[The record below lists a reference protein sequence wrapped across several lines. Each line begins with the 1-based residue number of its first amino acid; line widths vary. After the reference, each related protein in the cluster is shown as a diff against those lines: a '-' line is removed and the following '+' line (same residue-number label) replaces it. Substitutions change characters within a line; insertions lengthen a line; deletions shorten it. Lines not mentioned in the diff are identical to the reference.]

1 MNARER
7 LDALVAP
14 LEELVGELDADVLR
28 LERELSE
35 ARELRRSVKQVLR
48 TLDPKPKAPA
58 PRPKAK
64 PITQDQL
71 DKKNRVLAH
80 LSSAG
85 YTPDRDITAPGL
97 KDNGLGDPPISLG
110 MLYGILD
117 DLRDDGFLRVDRIG
131 KGGQKIYRT
140 VTL

>member
-1 MNARER
+1 VNARER

-35 ARELRRSVKQVLR
+35 ARELRRNVKQVLR

-58 PRPKAK
+58 KPKTS
-64 PITQDQL
+64 IDL
-71 DKKNRVLAH
+71 DKKNRVLGH
-80 LSSAG
+80 ILN
-85 YTPDRDITAPGL
+85 YPTTQDITAPGL

-110 MLYGILD
+110 MLYGILQE
-117 DLRDDGFLRVDRIG
+117 LRDDGFLRQDRVG
-131 KGGQKIYRT
+131 KGGQAIYRR
-140 VTL
+140 VAV

>member
-1 MNARER
+1 MSDLHDRFTA
-7 LDALVAP
+7 AVQP
-14 LEELVGELDADVLR
+14 LAELVGELDAEVLR
-28 LERELSE
+28 LEKELSE
-35 ARELRRSVKQVLR
+35 LRELRRNVKQVLR
-48 TLDPKPKAPA
+48 TLGPKPEPK

-71 DKKNRVLAH
+71 SKKNRVLAH

-85 YTPDRDITAPGL
+85 YTPERDITAPGL

-140 VTL
+140 VAL

>member
-1 MNARER
+1 MSELHDRF
-7 LDALVAP
+7 VAAVQP
-14 LEELVGELDADVLR
+14 LTELVGELDAEIDR
-28 LERELSE
+28 LVQELGE
-35 ARELRRSVKQVLR
+35 LRELRRNVKAVVER
-48 TLDPKPKAPA
+48 LDPKPKPK

-64 PITQDQL
+64 ASIDL

-85 YTPDRDITAPGL
+85 YTPERDITAPGL
-97 KDNGLGDPPISLG
+97 KENGLGDPPISLG
-110 MLYGILD
+110 LLYGILD

-140 VTL
+140 VAL